1 MKILQIL
8 GSILV
13 VSALAFVSFA
23 ADSALTDK
31 ASGKAVNIVETNN
44 VIQVYTYT
52 GVSSE
57 VTFLS
62 TFDEGESWIEVPA
75 MPAKATP
82 NARSELSTKP
92 KSETRYSRSNRNSAL
107 PVQSEYIKAI
117 DSCVESGKQWDFRT
131 DDCREPLY

>member
-1 MKILQIL
+1 MRILQIS

-13 VSALAFVSFA
+13 ISALAFVSFA
-23 ADSALTDK
+23 SDSALADK
-31 ASGKAVNIVETNN
+31 AAGKAVNIVETNN

-57 VTFLS
+57 ITFLS
-62 TFDEGESWIEVPA
+62 TFDEGEFWTEA
-75 MPAKATP
+75 
-82 NARSELSTKP
+82 LTKVTRNTHSKLP
-92 KSETRYSRSNRNSAL
+92 TKQKSETRYSRSNRTRVL

-117 DSCVESGKQWDFRT
+117 DSCVDSGKQWDFRT